1 MYFPATSSSWRKKKQ
16 LPHDVNSYRD
26 KTKGLGR
33 DGGTEESVRQVF
45 NLSSKALSEKLNRN
59 APGMQ
64 GRSLYA
70 EERA

>member
-33 DGGTEESVRQVF
+33 DGGTEESARQVF
-45 NLSSKALSEKLNRN
+45 NLSSISAK
-59 APGMQ
+59 
-64 GRSLYA
+64 
-70 EERA
+70 